1 MEQLPAKPITV
12 KQLISI
18 KFFLVI
24 PLCFLAYTVRSQNPG
39 RQSGNG
45 SAYVGKY
52 ESNGTIVQVA
62 LVKKALVLIV
72 PGAPV
77 QLLKPIGANQF
88 KTDAFSDEIFLF
100 IEKNGKIETMVSQ
113 RPGMS
118 LELKKISD
126 TADNFNK
133 QDSLL
138 TLKKSTAHFIFLYN
152 NSIDSVSVMHIAEK
166 LDEDYKKVLQD
177 FKVKK
182 MPVTTVRIYPD
193 LTSFRQGINFPNAP
207 DYILATAFGKNDF
220 RMASPNIK
228 GIDSMMLIKG
238 VTHEFTHCVHLNI
251 DYSPN
256 NPRWLWEGVAMFESD
271 WFFDP
276 REIDIIKNRDFPS
289 LSALNNGMEYMI
301 GYVVIE
307 AIKDIWGFDTV
318 INLIKKRGN
327 AQTVLKLDQ
336 KEFEVRIYEYIYNK
350 YIKKQKG

>member
-1 MEQLPAKPITV
+1 M
-12 KQLISI
+12 KQHILI

-24 PLCFLAYTVRSQNPG
+24 PLCFLVYTVKSQNPAG
-39 RQSGNG
+39 HSGNG

-52 ESNGTIVQVA
+52 ESNGTIVQIA
-62 LVKKALVLIV
+62 LIKKALVLIV

-77 QLLKPIGANQF
+77 QSLKSIGANKF

-113 RPGMS
+113 RPGVL

-126 TADNFNK
+126 TADNFNQ
-133 QDSLL
+133 QDSIL
-138 TLKKSTAHFIFLYN
+138 TLKKSTAHFSFLY
-152 NSIDSVSVMHIAEK
+152 NSIDSVSVVNIAEK
-166 LDEDYKKVLQD
+166 LEGNYKKILRD
-177 FKVKK
+177 LKVKK
-182 MPVTTVRIYPD
+182 MSVTTVRIYPD
-193 LTSFRQGINFPNAP
+193 LASFRQGIHFPNAP
-207 DYILATAFGKNDF
+207 DFILATAFGKNDF

-228 GIDSMMLIKG
+228 GIDSMMLQKG
-238 VTHEFTHCVHLNI
+238 ITHEFTHCVHLNI

-289 LSALNNGMEYMI
+289 LSALNNGMEYML

-327 AQTVLKLDQ
+327 AQFVLKLNQ
-336 KEFEVRIYEYIYNK
+336 KEFEARIYEYIYNK
-350 YIKKQKG
+350 YIKK